1 MLPSFLCRPKVSIL
15 VLGLALGL
23 LLVPPASAAPSLGQV
38 ASPGAAVDG
47 VPVPA
52 GTTLLS
58 PAQVDT
64 KERPAILHLTN
75 GRALAVDRNSSVRL
89 ESSSPN
95 EVRLTVDAGAVS
107 FRETSGEVITLAEAS
122 GRVLDAQGQ
131 VREGTPV
138 TTVRL
143 CRLADPEAS
152 FEACTASPDAAA
164 ACEWEVLEVAE
175 SAVYDY
181 LGVVAV
187 RAGTDQN
194 DLGLDETCQ
203 EERAAAAPAPPAPAS
218 PAPAPPA
225 AGRGAAGLST
235 GAKVGLALG
244 AAAAAYVIIEE
255 VDDDDDEQPAS
266 PVVP

>member
-1 MLPSFLCRPKVSIL
+1 M
-15 VLGLALGL
+15 LGLALGL

-38 ASPGAAVDG
+38 VSPGAAVDG
-47 VPVPA
+47 VPVPS

-64 KERPAILHLTN
+64 KGRQAILHLTN

-122 GRVLDAQGQ
+122 GLLLDAQGQ

-143 CRLADPEAS
+143 CRLADPQAS

-164 ACEWEVLEVAE
+164 ECEWEVLQVAE

-194 DLGLDETCQ
+194 DLGLDETC
-203 EERAAAAPAPPAPAS
+203 EDERAAAAPAPPAAGQAAA
-218 PAPAPPA
+218 APAPPA
-225 AGRGAAGLST
+225 AGRGLAGLST
-235 GAKVGLALG
+235 AAKVGLALG
-244 AAAAAYVIIEE
+244 VAAAAYVIIEE